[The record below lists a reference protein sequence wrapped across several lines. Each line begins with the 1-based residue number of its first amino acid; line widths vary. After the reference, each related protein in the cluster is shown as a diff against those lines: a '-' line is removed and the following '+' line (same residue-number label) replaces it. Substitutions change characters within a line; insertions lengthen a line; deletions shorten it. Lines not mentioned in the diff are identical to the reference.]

1 MVIVKNNF
9 RVSKLDEFSPA
20 SRDSMSTD
28 EDELMKR
35 SSTSD
40 SDNDDDEDD
49 DGVDSGAGSDDFD
62 MSELGEVGAESSQLG
77 SSNCSIPFELY
88 DLPDLGE
95 VLTLDV
101 WNNCLTEEERFA
113 LAEHLPDVDQETFM
127 RTLRE
132 LFSGSNFHFGCP
144 LAMLFDMLKEGLC
157 EPRVTLYRQGLN
169 FFQKREHYHLL
180 RKYQNSMVGNLIQM
194 RNAWDTCAGYSIE
207 ERLRV
212 LNIMRSQ
219 RSLMYEKMEDMG
231 LETDTSDRDDSGEGF
246 WGKRLKDIK
255 LKPKIDRR
263 DIYSVSTTLNYS
275 SRGRPMP
282 LEPVKYGKS
291 NPKGILKFA
300 GSKALSVKRSVGR
313 LPSSIQPGLES
324 KSKAYLQMLSRP
336 RKYQVS
342 GYDSESAP
350 GSRGRIRAEEDGEGL
365 PYEIDFPRDR
375 THGSAMSKVGLSKP
389 GKKTKIFKTED
400 EYAAESLMGLP
411 LAIQN
416 DLHSHGRSRS
426 VNRMAELEPL
436 KAKSRGDKSSYNC
449 YSQVAGKKKAKH
461 SQKLHQSASKDQMKT
476 TKDQAQHLLPRG
488 NRADWSVGREP
499 IQYNKVQEEAFAV
512 DHPVKHDE
520 WSVKGKRWKMGKEF
534 QTGKNSVGLDLKVK
548 SHRTFPTQM
557 NNMLFHPDY
566 RTKASLDKVKK
577 KSSLN
582 GGLNIE
588 EFRGTN
594 KFAQS
599 EETDSGSS
607 EQVSEEDANPLRN
620 KLRHPRGVEGH
631 RSTSTKAIADPKK
644 GIKLGRKDREYA
656 EALERLRM
664 ADVDVCSSK
673 GKQKGKRRD
682 PSYMH
687 TNATRISEESG
698 YVGFAK
704 TDDDRK
710 KTYKLGKNGH
720 VQGEPGERLQLPSLK
735 AYPPERKHKGKVDHD
750 YSVPQS
756 NFMHDYT
763 NEEEND
769 LHLKQRRVDDHGL
782 TTRLGKKGLN
792 SEAHLSDRHERS
804 NIPLLGCNSKKRKGK
819 ADVKYMDGPDES
831 DQMQASP
838 QQQVEEPT
846 SLKKRG
852 KRKVEAE
859 TDSLAIENSEPLVS
873 ERGTT
878 NVEAD
883 AKPPKKPFTLITPTV
898 HSGFSFSIIHLLS
911 AVRMAM
917 ITPNAEDSSELGNHL
932 GGSDGRH
939 KSNNEEHSRMQE
951 RTNVDMNN
959 SELVQQK
966 SLPSLTVQEIVNRVR
981 SNPGDPCILETQEP
995 QQDLVRGVLKVFSSK
1010 TAPLGAKGWK
1020 PLVCYEKSTKSW
1032 TWIGPLTDSSS
1043 DLEAAEEETSSEAW
1057 GLPHKMLVKLV
1068 DSFANWLKSGQE
1080 TLQQIGSLP
1089 APPVTLMQPNLDE
1102 KERFRDLR
1110 AQKSLTTISPSSE
1123 EVKAYF
1129 RKEELL
1135 RYSVPDRAFLYTAAD
1150 GRKSIVAPLRRC
1162 GGKPTSKARD
1172 HFMLKPDRPPHVTIL
1187 CLVRDAAARLP
1198 GSIGTRADVCT
1209 LIRDSQYIVEN
1220 VSDAQINQVVSGAL
1234 DRLHYE
1240 RDPCV
1245 QFDGDRKLW
1254 VYLHREREEEDFEDD
1269 GTSSTKKWKRQRKDA
1284 TEQSDTGMLNV
1295 SYHGSGE
1302 PIAGGPVYDL
1312 GSDLNVELS
1321 PIHEGRR
1328 TELGYNDSKQNLE
1341 DNGESYDGSGQGG
1354 MHLGRPMAWEAQ
1366 ENKMLCLEDQQI
1378 YKAWSS
1384 IEVHV
1389 CTLEVA
1395 FYLYI
1400 LLLRNCKIASVTC

>member
-1 MVIVKNNF
+1 MAIVKNNF
-9 RVSKLDEFSPA
+9 GVSKLDGEFSPG

-28 EDELMKR
+28 EDELHKR
-35 SSTSD
+35 SSTSE
-40 SDNDDDEDD
+40 SDIDDDEDE

-62 MSELGEVGAESSQLG
+62 MSELGEIGAEYCQLG
-77 SSNCSIPFELY
+77 SGNCSIPYELY

-101 WNNCLTEEERFA
+101 WNNCLTEEERFS
-113 LAEHLPDVDQETFM
+113 LAEFLPDMDQETFM
-127 RTLRE
+127 RTLKE
-132 LFSGSNFHFGCP
+132 LFSGSNFHFGSP
-144 LAMLFDMLKEGLC
+144 VAMLFDMLKEGLC
-157 EPRVTLYRQGLN
+157 EPRVTLYRRGLN

-180 RKYQNSMVGNLIQM
+180 RKYQNLMVSNLIQI
-194 RNAWDTCAGYSIE
+194 RDAWENCAGYSIE

-219 RSLMYEKMEDMG
+219 RSLMYEKMEARG
-231 LETDTSDRDDSGEGF
+231 LETDTSDRDESGEGF
-246 WGKRLKDIK
+246 WSKRLKDIK
-255 LKPKIDRR
+255 LKPKIGRR
-263 DIYSVSTTLNYS
+263 DIYPSSPTLNNS
-275 SRGRPMP
+275 SRGRPVP
-282 LEPVKYGKS
+282 LEPAKHRKS

-300 GSKALSVKRSVGR
+300 GSKALSVKGFVGR
-313 LPSSIQPGLES
+313 FPSSIQPGLES
-324 KSKAYLQMLSRP
+324 KSRSYLPTLALSR
-336 RKYQVS
+336 KDQVS
-342 GYDSESAP
+342 EYDSESAP
-350 GSRGRIRAEEDGEGL
+350 RSRGQIRGEEDAEGP
-365 PYEIDFPRDR
+365 PYVMDHLRDR
-375 THGSAMSKVGLSKP
+375 THGSAMSKAGLFKS
-389 GKKTKIFKTED
+389 GKKNKFFKSED

-416 DLHSHGRSRS
+416 DLHSHGRSRG
-426 VNRMAELEPL
+426 VNQMAEREPL
-436 KAKSRGDKSSYNC
+436 KAKPSGEKSSYNC
-449 YSQVAGKKKAKH
+449 YSRVAGAKAKH
-461 SQKLHQSASKDQMKT
+461 TQKVQNTKDQIKA
-476 TKDQAQHLLPRG
+476 TKDQAQNLLLRG
-488 NRADWSVGREP
+488 NQADWSVGREP
-499 IQYNKVQEEAFAV
+499 IQHNKVKEEAFNV

-520 WSVKGKRWKMGKEF
+520 WSVKGKRWKMGKDF
-534 QTGKNSVGLDLKVK
+534 QTGKNSVDLDFKGK

-557 NNMLFHPDY
+557 NDMLFHSDY

-577 KSSLN
+577 KSSRN
-582 GGLNIE
+582 GGHNME
-588 EFRGTN
+588 ELRVAN
-594 KFAQS
+594 MFARN
-599 EETDSGSS
+599 EETESDSS
-607 EQVSEEDANPLRN
+607 EQVSEEEFSPLRN
-620 KLRHPRGVEGH
+620 KLGHPRGVEGH

-656 EALERLRM
+656 EALEQLRM
-664 ADVDVCSSK
+664 ADVDVYSSK
-673 GKQKGKRRD
+673 GKQKGKVRD

-687 TNATRISEESG
+687 TDATGISEENG
-698 YVGFAK
+698 YGGFAK
-704 TDDDRK
+704 TNDDGK
-710 KTYKLGKNGH
+710 KTYKVGKNGH
-720 VQGEPGERLQLPSLK
+720 VLGEPGERLCLPSLK

-756 NFMHDYT
+756 NYMHDYID
-763 NEEEND
+763 EEENN
-769 LHLKQRRVDDHGL
+769 LHLKQRLVHDHGL
-782 TTRLGKKGLN
+782 TNKLGKKGQN
-792 SEAHLSDRHERS
+792 SKAHLSDRHERS
-804 NIPLLGCNSKKRKGK
+804 KFSLSGCNSKKRKGK
-819 ADVKYMDGPDES
+819 ADVKYMDGTNES
-831 DQMQASP
+831 DQMPSSP
-838 QQQVEEPT
+838 QQLVDDST

-873 ERGTT
+873 ERVAID
-878 NVEAD
+878 VEAE

-898 HSGFSFSIIHLLS
+898 HTGFSFSIIHLLS

-917 ITPNAEDSSELGNHL
+917 ITPNAEDSSELDNHL
-932 GGSDGRH
+932 SRSDGRH
-939 KSNNEEHSRMQE
+939 KTNNEEQSRRHE
-951 RTNVDMNN
+951 TNVDTNN
-959 SELVQQK
+959 SEHVGQK
-966 SLPSLTVQEIVNRVR
+966 ALPSLTVQDIVNRVR

-995 QQDLVRGVLKVFSSK
+995 LQDLVRGVLKIFSSK

-1020 PLVCYEKSTKSW
+1020 TLVCYEKSTKSW
-1032 TWIGPLTDSSS
+1032 SWIGPLIDSSS

-1089 APPVTLMQPNLDE
+1089 APPLTLMQPNLDE

-1123 EVKAYF
+1123 EVRAYF

-1135 RYSVPDRAFLYTAAD
+1135 RYSVPDRAFSYTAAD

-1269 GTSSTKKWKRQRKDA
+1269 GTSSTKKWKRQRKDG
-1284 TEQSDTGMLNV
+1284 TEQSDPGTLNM

-1302 PIAGGPVYDL
+1302 PIASGLGYDL
-1312 GSDLNVELS
+1312 GSDLNVEPS

-1328 TELGYNDSKQNLE
+1328 TELGYNDSKQKIE
-1341 DNGESYDGSGQGG
+1341 DNVEPYVGQGG
-1354 MHLGRPMAWEAQ
+1354 MHLGCPPGWEAR
-1366 ENKMLCLEDQQI
+1366 ESKMLCQENSTNEDFDDETF
-1378 YKAWSS
+1378 SR
-1384 IEVHV
+1384 ERPVG
-1389 CTLEVA
+1389 
-1395 FYLYI
+1395 
-1400 LLLRNCKIASVTC
+1400 LLSAGL